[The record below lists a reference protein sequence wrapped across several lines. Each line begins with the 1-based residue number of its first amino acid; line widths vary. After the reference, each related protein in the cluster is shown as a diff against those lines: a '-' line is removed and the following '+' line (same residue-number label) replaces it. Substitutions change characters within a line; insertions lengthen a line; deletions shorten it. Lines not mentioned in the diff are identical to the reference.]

1 MKYSIIITLMLLL
14 TSCNKHPEKML
25 THLSGYWEISK
36 VERHDGLEKDYNFN
50 ASIDYIM
57 VNDSLKGFRKKLK
70 PNIDG
75 SYIMSQDAEAIVVK
89 IENDSLNIYYQTLYN
104 SWKETI
110 LEASEN
116 KLKIINANKDVYL
129 YKRYEPLDLD
139 L

>member
-50 ASIDYIM
+50 ASVDYIM